1 MIRTALVAAALVMG
15 LSTIGL
21 NAVLAQ
27 SDPIAERK
35 NVMKG
40 VGGAT
45 GQGAKFAKGEE
56 AYDAAKA
63 QAIFK
68 TYSDAAKKMPSLY
81 PANSKTGGDTSAAPK
96 IWEDEAGFKAA
107 FAKFDADVSANATA
121 AATDLAS
128 FRTAFGNVTKNCG
141 SCHETYRIKK

>member
-1 MIRTALVAAALVMG
+1 MIRTALVAAGLVLG
-15 LSTIGL
+15 LT
-21 NAVLAQ
+21 NVMAQ

-35 NVMKG
+35 NAMKA
-40 VGGAT
+40 VGAAT

-56 AYDAAKA
+56 PYDAAKA

-68 TYSDAAKKMPSLY
+68 VYSDAAKKVPTLY
-81 PANSKTGGDTSAAPK
+81 PANSKTGGDTSAATK

-121 AATDLAS
+121 AGTDLAG